1 MDGRRRI
8 EGKRGRERERE
19 RGAEGSRRQMR
30 EMVAV
35 MGKRES
41 GRGGSSMAEGGREG
55 GCLHREMNMTF

>member
-1 MDGRRRI
+1 MDDDEWR
-8 EGKRGRERERE
+8 GK

>member
-1 MDGRRRI
+1 MDDDEWR
-8 EGKRGRERERE
+8 GK

-41 GRGGSSMAEGGREG
+41 GRGGSSMAEGGREDVYIG
-55 GCLHREMNMTF
+55 K